1 MPLPAT
7 TLMAEQS
14 DSTVLYTVRK
24 DPDGNMLVE
33 LTDEGMLERLQQAA
47 ELSSV
52 DTASSVRQDRTFF
65 LAERR
70 ADGRY
75 QVTLTEEGVRKFET
89 ALGLADDFGRHTK
102 ISTQSSI
109 ADLMDRTAT
118 REELSEVSRRD
129 RADLMQRVRR
139 AVLSARYRGG
149 EEPSGDQK
157 TASHILKLVVVGLAG
172 LWTLQQ
178 FGIAIQ
184 DVRDIP
190 GIVAQIPNDILH
202 LDPGHAIGEVGNR
215 VDDATSHVVLG
226 AEGTIG
232 TYILARIVRPFDR
245 IYRKD
250 QLVTGGRP
258 FLRLASWTLR
268 RVDRG

>member
-1 MPLPAT
+1 
-7 TLMAEQS
+7 MAEQS
-14 DSTVLYTVRK
+14 DSSILYTVRK
-24 DPDGNMLVE
+24 DADGNMLVE
-33 LTDEGMLERLQQAA
+33 LTDEGMLQRLQKAA
-47 ELSSV
+47 ALAPEETSV
-52 DTASSVRQDRTFF
+52 AERQDRSFF
-65 LAERR
+65 LAERTP
-70 ADGRY
+70 DGRY

-89 ALGLADDFGRHTK
+89 ALGLADDFGRHRK
-102 ISTQSSI
+102 ISTQSTI

-118 REELSEVSRRD
+118 REELSEISRRD
-129 RADLMQRVRR
+129 RNDLLHRMRK
-139 AVLSARYRGG
+139 AVLSAKYKGS
-149 EEPSGDQK
+149 EEPSGEQK
-157 TASHILKLVVVGLAG
+157 SAGHIFKLVVVGLAG

-202 LDPGHAIGEVGNR
+202 LNPGQAIGEVGNT

-232 TYILARIVRPFDR
+232 TYILARIVRPFDK

-250 QLVTGGRP
+250 QLVTGQRP
-258 FLRLASWTLR
+258 FLRLANWTLR
-268 RVDRG
+268 RVDRDGGA